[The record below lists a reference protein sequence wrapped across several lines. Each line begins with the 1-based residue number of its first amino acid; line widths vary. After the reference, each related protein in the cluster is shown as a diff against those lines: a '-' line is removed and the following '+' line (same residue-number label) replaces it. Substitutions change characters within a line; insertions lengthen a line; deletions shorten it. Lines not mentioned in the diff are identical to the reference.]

1 MKFNS
6 SYALDGKI
14 FVVKIPKQLSA
25 DISEEFKDFLY
36 DVVDSGNYR
45 IVIDLSETEYVDSS
59 GLGAIVSRLAYCRS
73 LHGDI
78 RLAFPSEFMNSL
90 LKITHLDQV
99 LKVYPTVEEAVNSFS
114 SPGET
119 GN

>member
-1 MKFNS
+1 MSVEAYF
-6 SYALDGKI
+6 LIGI
-14 FVVKIPKQLSA
+14 VKIPKYLSTET
-25 DISEEFKDFLY
+25 SEDFKDFLY

-78 RLAFPSEFMNSL
+78 RLAYPSEFMNSL

-99 LKVYPTVEEAVNSFS
+99 LKVFTDLDEAVKSFA
-114 SPGET
+114 SPDDQTSE
-119 GN
+119 